1 MESVIKTVLDGDWNG
16 LKQYAE
22 QKSGEIIKQ
31 RVNDKKVDVLANLNA
46 ISRDQMEEII
56 SISSDK

>member
-1 MESVIKTVLDGDWNG
+1 MESIIKTVLDGNWND

-22 QKSGEIIKQ
+22 QKSGEIINK
-31 RVNDKKVDVLANLNA
+31 RITDKKIDVLANLNS
-46 ISRDQMEEII
+46 ISRDQMEEIV